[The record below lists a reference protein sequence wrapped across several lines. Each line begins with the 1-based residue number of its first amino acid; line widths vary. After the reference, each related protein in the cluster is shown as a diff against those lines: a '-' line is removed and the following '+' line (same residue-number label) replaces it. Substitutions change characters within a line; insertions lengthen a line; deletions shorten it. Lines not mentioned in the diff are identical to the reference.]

1 MNTNMTK
8 YGCKIWPNLNS
19 PFHPTFHHILPT
31 FHITVLPTTYAR
43 AGVGAGR
50 VGPGG
55 SLLRVVVP
63 RRGTVAHGLVGGAH
77 TGDERARAASHR
89 QADHRPCVLVP
100 GVPSGRVRVASRNKI
115 WCIECTLQVFAACPC
130 GQVRKK
136 LTEYPSR
143 GARKHTHIPSS
154 LPPSNASAPNTLEI
168 SRQSTSNQGIGRRA
182 GGRAPGAEPRPSVC
196 NWRAMVAGGC

>member
-43 AGVGAGR
+43 AGVGARR

-115 WCIECTLQVFAACPC
+115 YGVLSARARCSLRCPC

-136 LTEYPSR
+136 LTKSTPPAREARAHTLQSPTIQCQRAEHPRDLPPKHVQPRHRPPRRRPRSR
-143 GARKHTHIPSS
+143 G
-154 LPPSNASAPNTLEI
+154 
-168 SRQSTSNQGIGRRA
+168 
-182 GGRAPGAEPRPSVC
+182 GAATIR
-196 NWRAMVAGGC
+196 M